1 MEWNDFQRV
10 REYDDWQIFVQK
22 YRIYYV
28 YRDNTYGMDK
38 NVPIP
43 VDTVLTV
50 NQTGHTV
57 NAWGKGMFFLPH
69 MITVDSQ
76 NNIWLTDVALH
87 QVFKFAPYGGDHKP
101 LIVLGEKFVPGSDD
115 AHYCKPTSV
124 AVSQDT
130 QSFFVSDGYCNSR
143 VIKYGVTVDS
153 RGTHIVK
160 KITEWGKGAGPFTIN
175 KGPNSFNI
183 PHGLALAED
192 KNEVCVAD
200 RENGRVQ
207 CFTLDGDFTRSIQ
220 PEEFGSRIFSV
231 AYTKAKG
238 ELISKMFQTPTTNFG

>member
-1 MEWNDFQRV
+1 
-10 REYDDWQIFVQK
+10 
-22 YRIYYV
+22 
-28 YRDNTYGMDK
+28 MDK

-57 NAWGKGMFFLPH
+57 IAWGKGMFFLPH

-153 RGTHIVK
+153 RGAHIVK

>member
-1 MEWNDFQRV
+1 M
-10 REYDDWQIFVQK
+10 K
-22 YRIYYV
+22 YYV
-28 YRDNTYGMDK
+28 YRDNTYGLDK
-38 NVPIP
+38 SVPIP
-43 VDTVLTV
+43 VDTVFTV
-50 NQTGHTV
+50 NQTGHTI
-57 NAWGKGMFFLPH
+57 NAWGKDMFFLPH

-87 QVFKFAPYGGDHKP
+87 QVFKFAPYGGSGDHKP
-101 LIVLGEKFVPGSDD
+101 LIRLGERFVPGSDD
-115 AHYCKPTSV
+115 HHYCKPTSV

-153 RGTHIVK
+153 STGAHNVK
-160 KITEWGKGAGPFTIN
+160 KIMEWGKGAGPFTVN

-207 CFTLDGDFTRSIQ
+207 CFTLDGEFARSIQ

-231 AYTKAKG
+231 AYTKARGK
-238 ELISKMFQTPTTNFG
+238 LVSKMLTPVNKLWRDDKLEKI

>member
-1 MEWNDFQRV
+1 M
-10 REYDDWQIFVQK
+10 K
-22 YRIYYV
+22 YYV
-28 YRDNTYGMDK
+28 YRDNTYGLDK
-38 NVPIP
+38 SVPIP
-43 VDTVLTV
+43 VDTVFTV
-50 NQTGHTV
+50 NQTGHTI
-57 NAWGKGMFFLPH
+57 NAWGKDMFFLPH

-87 QVFKFAPYGGDHKP
+87 QVFKFAPYGGSGDHKP
-101 LIVLGEKFVPGSDD
+101 LIRLGERFVPGSDD
-115 AHYCKPTSV
+115 HHYCKPTSV

-153 RGTHIVK
+153 STGAHNVK
-160 KITEWGKGAGPFTIN
+160 KIMEWGKGAGPFTVN

-207 CFTLDGDFTRSIQ
+207 CFTLDGEFTRSIQ

-231 AYTKAKG
+231 AYTKARGK
-238 ELISKMFQTPTTNFG
+238 LVSKMLTPVNKLWRDDKLEKI